1 MGASVAQKGS
11 SGSDWDDDGA
21 RLEEEHRWFAR
32 LAEEQ
37 RRAAEDQTASDA
49 DRTASDTDQSL
60 ADLER
65 ELSERDQQ
73 ASDRDRQAAERDQA
87 ASDRELELH
96 SDEASRRAHEAGRA
110 GREAGR
116 LERDQASKARA
127 LTAEERARHAAGR
140 DENARQRDLTADAR
154 DRAAEQRDRE
164 AVALERKIGFRG
176 SSLRAAL
183 TLAAQTRARAA
194 ADRARAAE
202 ERGHAARDRERAAT
216 ERAEV
221 LAELRRAHMDA
232 LTGALRRGAGEVAL
246 QGEIDRVRL
255 GDGRLVLAFVDVDSL
270 RDLNKRKGH
279 AAGDAL
285 LRDVVSAIQTTGRS
299 YEPIV
304 RYGGDE
310 FVCALSGVDMAQAE
324 RRFAAIR
331 ESVAADGAGEVLSV
345 GLAELR
351 PEDSLSDLVGRAD
364 TALLTARQV
373 HPGGD

>member
-1 MGASVAQKGS
+1 VAQKGS
-11 SGSDWDDDGA
+11 SGSDWDDGGT
-21 RLEEEHRWFAR
+21 RLEEEQRWLAR

-37 RRAAEDQTASDA
+37 RRAAENQTASDA
-49 DRTASDTDQSL
+49 DQTTSDAEQSL
-60 ADLER
+60 SDLER
-65 ELSERDQQ
+65 ELSERDQL
-73 ASDRDRQAAERDQA
+73 ASDRDQQAAERDQA

-116 LERDQASKARA
+116 LERDQASGVRA

-164 AVALERKIGFRG
+164 AVALERKIGLGG
-176 SSLRAAL
+176 SSLLAAL

-202 ERGHAARDRERAAT
+202 ERRQAARDRERAAT

-221 LAELRRAHMDA
+221 LAELRRANMDA
-232 LTGALRRGAGEVAL
+232 LTGALRRGAGEAAL

-270 RDLNKRKGH
+270 RDLNKREGH

-285 LRDVVSAIQTTGRS
+285 LRQVVSAIQATGRS

-310 FVCALSGVDMAQAE
+310 FVCALSGVDMGQAE

-331 ESVAADGAGEVLSV
+331 ESVVADRAREVLSV

-364 TALLTARQV
+364 TALLTARQG
-373 HPGGD
+373 HSGAD

>member
-1 MGASVAQKGS
+1 MAQEVSNGSV
-11 SGSDWDDDGA
+11 WDDDGA
-21 RLEEEHRWFAR
+21 RLEEEQRWLAR
-32 LAEEQ
+32 IAEEQ

-49 DRTASDTDQSL
+49 DQTASDADQSL
-60 ADLER
+60 SDLER
-65 ELSERDQQ
+65 ELAERDQL
-73 ASDRDRQAAERDQA
+73 ASDRDQEAAERDQA

-116 LERDQASKARA
+116 LERDQASEVRA
-127 LTAEERARHAAGR
+127 LTAAERARHAAGR
-140 DENARQRDLTADAR
+140 DENARQRDLTAAAR
-154 DRAAEQRDRE
+154 DRAAEQLDRE
-164 AVALERKIGFRG
+164 AVALERTIALRG

-183 TLAAQTRARAA
+183 TLVAQTRARAA

-202 ERGHAARDRERAAT
+202 ERRLAARDRERAAT
-216 ERAEV
+216 DRAEV

-246 QGEIDRVRL
+246 QDEIDRARL
-255 GDGRLVLAFVDVDSL
+255 GDGRLVLAFLDVDSL
-270 RDLNKRKGH
+270 RDLNKREGH
-279 AAGDAL
+279 AAGDTL
-285 LRDVVSAIQTTGRS
+285 LRDVVSAIQATGRS
-299 YEPIV
+299 YEPVV

-310 FVCALSGVDMAQAE
+310 FVCALAGVDMGQAE

-331 ESVAADGAGEVLSV
+331 ESVAAERAGEVLSV

-364 TALLTARQV
+364 TALLTAREA